1 MSGAKVMDVAA
12 ALLRADFPGSFLV
25 LLGLVVVVA
34 AVVLLGVLVEVARE
48 RRRRAAERGR

>member
-1 MSGAKVMDVAA
+1 MDVAA